1 LDRLEAAR
9 RAGMGWMRAG
19 LDQVRLEA
27 VDGGYVLRTGRYND
41 EDEAGLLAGYI
52 TRKSGRPARV
62 VDL

>member
-1 LDRLEAAR
+1 
-9 RAGMGWMRAG
+9 MGWMRAG